1 MSSIVPRTNS
11 TSSTQSILQL
21 HDVTRPTWVVST
33 APVGYRR
40 ASSDRSIVLLSSLTM
55 IATTRRTEEHCQ
67 QTDSQH
73 HQQLH
78 QPPCQ
83 SVSQSGGADGKAS
96 ERHAAC
102 TAVNYEIQ
110 ANLHADTVM
119 ASTCH
124 SAANESVPI
133 QLAQCRFPVLA
144 IPNAKIMIFY
154 PRESFREGLC
164 NHRRTFVCLF
174 VCYHDN

>member
-1 MSSIVPRTNS
+1 M
-11 TSSTQSILQL
+11 QSILQL
-21 HDVTRPTWVVST
+21 HVVTRPTWVVST

-40 ASSDRSIVLLSSLTM
+40 ASSDRSIVLLSSLTL

-67 QTDSQH
+67 QKDSQH

-78 QPPCQ
+78 QQPCQ
-83 SVSQSGGADGKAS
+83 SVSQ
-96 ERHAAC
+96 AATYRVHC

-154 PRESFREGLC
+154 PRKSFREGLC
-164 NHRRTFVCLF
+164 NHRRTFVCLS
-174 VCYHDN
+174 VTTITK

>member
-21 HDVTRPTWVVST
+21 TWVVST

-40 ASSDRSIVLLSSLTM
+40 ASSDRSIVLLSSLTL

-67 QTDSQH
+67 QKDSQH

-78 QPPCQ
+78 QQPCQ

-110 ANLHADTVM
+110 ANLHADTQSWHQRAIQQRTKV
-119 ASTCH
+119 CRYNWH
-124 SAANESVPI
+124 SAGSPFWP
-133 QLAQCRFPVLA
+133 FPML
-144 IPNAKIMIFY
+144 
-154 PRESFREGLC
+154 R
-164 NHRRTFVCLF
+164 
-174 VCYHDN
+174 